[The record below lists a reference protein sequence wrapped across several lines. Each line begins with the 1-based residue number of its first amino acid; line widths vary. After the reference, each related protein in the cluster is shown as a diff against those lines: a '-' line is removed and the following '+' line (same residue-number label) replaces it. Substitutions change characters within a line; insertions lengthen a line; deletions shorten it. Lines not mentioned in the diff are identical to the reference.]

1 MCVVCGIIGFKMYG
15 PVIEDYLKTIWHL
28 DRNGGASTSKLAS
41 QLGVAP
47 GSVTGMLK
55 RLVQLDLIE
64 YKPYRG
70 ASLTPAGERVALEVI
85 RHHRLLELYLTEAL
99 GLGWDEVHA
108 EAERLEHHL
117 SEGVEARIDE
127 LLGHPSR
134 DPHGD
139 PIPTPELALERGA
152 SRPLSELDA
161 GARAAVRR
169 VPDGDPAL
177 LRYLAEL
184 GLTPASEVVVLE
196 RAPFDGPLTIEI
208 DGRRHAV
215 ARELAARI
223 EVGGDVVA

>member
-1 MCVVCGIIGFKMYG
+1 MYG
-15 PVIEDYLKTIWHL
+15 SVIEDYLKALWRL
-28 DRNGGASTSKLAS
+28 ERDGGATTSALAS
-41 QLGVAP
+41 ELGVAP
-47 GSVTGMLK
+47 GTVTGMLK
-55 RLVQLDLIE
+55 RLVQLELIE

-127 LLGHPSR
+127 LLGHPSH

-139 PIPTPELALERGA
+139 PIPTPGLALERGG
-152 SRPLSELDA
+152 SRPLTEVET
-161 GARAAVRR
+161 GARAAVTR

-177 LRYLAEL
+177 LRYLAKL
-184 GLTPASEVVVLE
+184 GLTPARELVVVE
-196 RAPFDGPLTIEI
+196 RAPFDGPLTVEI
-208 DGRRHAV
+208 DGRRHAIG
-215 ARELAARI
+215 RDLAARI
-223 EVGGDVVA
+223 EVGGDGVA